1 MYIEISKSKRKQYI
15 KQIEQF
21 LKNFNNYKVAI
32 INVTEQLDHLHMKA
46 NSHTKR
52 ESYEA
57 VIEKLNNELKDNI
70 LIVELIERSLEEL
83 NEIELL
89 FIKYRYSNKWSIEKT
104 AQNLGYSNKALFTI
118 RNQIMDKLIIS
129 LGSLIHYQE

>member
-1 MYIEISKSKRKQYI
+1 
-15 KQIEQF
+15 
-21 LKNFNNYKVAI
+21 FNNYKVAI

>member
-129 LGSLIHYQE
+129 LGSLIHYQK